1 MKRHLD
7 GLIKLIKSLEKRG
20 VMDFD
25 SFLGLAEDIV
35 NANDYIQIYNFKKLL
50 RESYGESVYG
60 GELPYPP
67 VTPTPAPTSGG
78 GSGGSGGSGG
88 GSTATP
94 APTPTPTST
103 SIEEP
108 TPSDVPAAPFNDIA
122 GHWAEEFI
130 AKLAARNVVSGYPDG
145 SVKPDIEITRA
156 EMAVIVVKS
165 AGLEPVEMYH

>member
-1 MKRHLD
+1 LTELRFLTRWISEFRHLD

-108 TPSDVPAAPFNDIA
+108 TPSDVPA
-122 GHWAEEFI
+122 WAEEFI

-145 SVKPDIEITRA
+145 SVKPSLQDLNRL
-156 EMAVIVVKS
+156 K
-165 AGLEPVEMYH
+165 MYH